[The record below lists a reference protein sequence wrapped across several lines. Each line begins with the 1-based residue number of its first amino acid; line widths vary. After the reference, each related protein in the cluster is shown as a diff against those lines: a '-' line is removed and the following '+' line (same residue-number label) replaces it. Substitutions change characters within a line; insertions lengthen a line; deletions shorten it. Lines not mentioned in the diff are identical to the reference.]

1 MRKSCQPYNSTVR
14 DHNNSMNA
22 TPKPPDASQRT
33 IGLSNRTTYWL
44 QLLRDKRENIRGE
57 RGGREGIQADW
68 LVIIFL
74 HIFPITIWSMPSAL
88 CLSFSSASEVEGQP
102 LLLHRRPLSHS
113 AVCKH
118 IFINESPGMKKT
130 PKHYAIDNLNTCCVF
145 ELHSIY
151 AGAPI
156 SFLSSSP

>member
-14 DHNNSMNA
+14 DHNNSKNA

-57 RGGREGIQADW
+57 RDGREGIQADW
-68 LVIIFL
+68 LVIISL
-74 HIFPITIWSMPSAL
+74 HISNHNMEHAFCPLPFFFFCFGGWRTTLIA
-88 CLSFSSASEVEGQP
+88 AS
-102 LLLHRRPLSHS
+102 
-113 AVCKH
+113 
-118 IFINESPGMKKT
+118 KT
-130 PKHYAIDNLNTCCVF
+130 PFTFCSLQAQIYKWKSRHEKDPKHYAIDNLNTCCVF